1 MDKGVY
7 RGKPKKGLL
16 REAIDSM
23 PVRDMA
29 AERRD
34 MAAEEGAGKCLW
46 LQPTHMC
53 IYSVYMQVEMLYSS

>member
-1 MDKGVY
+1 MDKGGY
-7 RGKPKKGLL
+7 RGKPKIGLL
-16 REAIDSM
+16 KDAIDSM

-34 MAAEEGAGKCLW
+34 IAAEVGAGKYLW